1 METVHILRIHA
12 RHLAHAAIQQVHQ
25 PQIGILVPN
34 GEVPV
39 SVTGET
45 EPAAIRRN
53 AREGDTLILRRSVI
67 DALQFFSEA
76 HILRVEGN
84 PVQAVFGSL
93 ILLGHGRHGLC
104 RAEIEPFPV
113 RREGREGLETVGRLG
128 QRRPGN
134 LVCMNIIHDHIRGL
148 VVHFNPVGVMTMEHL
163 KGLVHGKSDIIPRRM
178 PVWIDQGTEGG
189 IGLGIQFLNGA
200 FVHQQGA
207 AERGTGMENHL
218 FRISVAVG
226 VAIHAVP
233 AGQPVFNN
241 GPLGITRQLTLVQA
255 HHLPALVAGRNKPV
269 RYPRIHLVP
278 RNVHGKGL
286 IGKPFPVAANLYGQL
301 QRIGR
306 HLRAPQ
312 AFRDD
317 ETAVFP
323 LEATVPHQQAAGFVS
338 QIREIQRSDVAGN
351 RHAGIIRPNRR
362 QALQRSVG
370 TGTPSAGEAQ
380 GQHRQD
386 NYFSHISV

>member
-1 METVHILRIHA
+1 M
-12 RHLAHAAIQQVHQ
+12 
-25 PQIGILVPN
+25 
-34 GEVPV
+34 
-39 SVTGET
+39 TGEA
-45 EPAAIRRN
+45 EPAAIRGD

-76 HILRVEGN
+76 HILWVEGN
-84 PVQAVFGSL
+84 PVQAVFRTL
-93 ILLGHGRHGLC
+93 VFLRHGANGLC

-113 RREGREGLETVGRLG
+113 RREGREGFETVGRLG

-148 VVHFNPVGVMTMEHL
+148 IVHFNPVGIVAMEHL
-163 KGLVHGKSDIIPRRM
+163 KGLVHGKGDIIPRRM
-178 PVWIDQGTEGG
+178 PVGIDQGTEGG

-286 IGKPFPVAANLYGQL
+286 IGKPFPLAANLYGQL
-301 QRIGR
+301 QGIGR

-317 ETAVFP
+317 KAAVFS
-323 LEATVPHQQAAGFVS
+323 LDAAVPHQQAAGFVS

-362 QALQRSVG
+362 QALQRAVRTHVPAASQAH
-370 TGTPSAGEAQ
+370 S
-380 GQHRQD
+380 QH
-386 NYFSHISV
+386 